1 MVRHGRPLPALVE
14 ALRTGDAPPP
24 LSWEPEGG
32 ANFNGALLASPFG
45 LGPAALEGTCER
57 LSGSV
62 LGSGAPQPL
71 ARRTALVRG
80 PNRRS
85 VGGQPFVSVGLD
97 RSVPRQI
104 VAVGVDQID
113 VPPDHRPE
121 LVGGELSVG
130 EPHAV
135 GVGRV
140 RGRGKGPLAR
150 LATSEL
156 LEEVH
161 SLCGELGR
169 PNSLVSLTREHHL
182 LASLAPWPGCAGQV
196 GATRAAGQAAGAA
209 WPHPH
214 DPG

>member
-1 MVRHGRPLPALVE
+1 MAFAGRHGSAPRPSRGARALVGGFRLAQQ
-14 ALRTGDAPPP
+14 ALP
-24 LSWEPEGG
+24 
-32 ANFNGALLASPFG
+32 LLAEQRHPSVCW
-45 LGPAALEGTCER
+45 PAALEGQSER
-57 LSGSV
+57 LSGSA
-62 LGSGAPQPL
+62 LGSGAPQGL
-71 ARRTALVRG
+71 ARGTALSSRG

-85 VGGQPFVSVGLD
+85 VGGQPFVGVGLD

-140 RGRGKGPLAR
+140 RGCGKGPLAR

-161 SLCGELGR
+161 SLCGELGGLE
-169 PNSLVSLTREHHL
+169 SLVSLTREHHL
-182 LASLAPWPGCAGQV
+182 LVSLAPWPGCAGEV

-209 WPHPH
+209 RPHPH

>member
-1 MVRHGRPLPALVE
+1 MAAERDGRPAD
-14 ALRTGDAPPP
+14 RGHRGGDAPSTLRRYATAAGFSRMDVLAIKTGPVRVLP
-24 LSWEPEGG
+24 VEP
-32 ANFNGALLASPFG
+32 LASPLG
-45 LGPAALEGTCER
+45 LGPARGHTRAPAR
-57 LSGSV
+57 QPARIKRAPAARSQDSSG
-62 LGSGAPQPL
+62 P
-71 ARRTALVRG
+71 R
-80 PNRRS
+80 NRRS

-113 VPPDHRPE
+113 VSPDHRPE

-140 RGRGKGPLAR
+140 RGRAKGSLTR

-169 PNSLVSLTREHHL
+169 PNSLVPLTREHHL
-182 LASLAPWPGCAGQV
+182 LASLAP
-196 GATRAAGQAAGAA
+196 
-209 WPHPH
+209 
-214 DPG
+214 